1 MKKYIP
7 LDEVYS
13 NIAYK
18 PVPKVPRRTIR
29 ENVAIFADVDGV
41 GDPEKIGTV
50 DDAYFKVL
58 KRQIS
63 GKGTDGWTK
72 DVDTILRVSKWDE
85 SNKEYNDLL
94 DTVIHIIHNTSD
106 TNAEAVNLLATDK
119 ANNIGLP
126 QLENAIQETGPQ
138 IGDAGIWNLGA
149 VLAPIVST
157 CFSDVNA
164 LITRLYDYSFK
175 INNVGVGKGE
185 LLMTMFSNGIKGDS
199 GDLDFPSL
207 GEVELKGLDGRPGS
221 QDRAFQA
228 RTKLPEFLLAKG
240 NKSIH
245 TGQGIQ
251 SAHKKVIG
259 ARAKLLIPINK
270 LIDKLHDQDID
281 QYDNQLQGAIESIG
295 AISDTRNKM
304 HQESLMRFVSKIQN
318 DLYDPKRYDKR
329 TATSIENHL
338 NKYVDALQNYIDAK
352 DNRVL
357 TKKDNP
363 TWNQVV
369 QNGYL
374 NDYGLSRDDYI
385 DSLTL
390 MVNHDLSDNS
400 MNDVKTALNSILQ
413 DDAID
418 KLMFDNDQNTLKKII
433 ATLHLTTYAQH
444 HQFNYLVYMNDKSLN
459 CYTFQFTNNLVED
472 IPSIFEEIGAL
483 GDNFGIS
490 LGLDDQMSKGIPL
503 SLKA

>member
-13 NIAYK
+13 AIAYK
-18 PVPKVPRRTIR
+18 PVPKVPRRAIR
-29 ENVAIFADVDGV
+29 ENVAIFADVDGI

-63 GKGTDGWTK
+63 SKGTDGWTK
-72 DVDTILRVSKWDE
+72 DVDTILRASKWDQ
-85 SNKEYNDLL
+85 SNKEYKDLL
-94 DTVIHIIHNTSD
+94 ETVIHIIHNKSD
-106 TNAEAVNLLATDK
+106 TDGEAVSILAQEK
-119 ANNIGLP
+119 VARLGLP
-126 QLENAIQETGPQ
+126 GLENAIQENGSQ
-138 IGDAGIWNLGA
+138 IGEAGIWNLGA
-149 VLAPIVST
+149 VLAPVVGA
-157 CFSDVNA
+157 CFTNVEELMHS
-164 LITRLYDYSFK
+164 LYNYSFK

-185 LLMTMFSNGIKGDS
+185 LLMTMFSNGIKGES

-228 RTKLPEFLLAKG
+228 RTKLPEFLLDKG
-240 NKSIH
+240 KSIH

-259 ARAKLLIPINK
+259 AREKLLTPIKK
-270 LIDKLHDQDID
+270 LIDKLHNQDID
-281 QYDNQLQGAIESIG
+281 QFDNQLEGAIESIG
-295 AISDTRNKM
+295 AISDTRNDM

-338 NKYVDALQNYIDAK
+338 NKYVDALQTYIDAK

-374 NDYGLSRDDYI
+374 NDYGLSRDEYI

-400 MNDVKTALNSILQ
+400 MNDVKIALNSILQ

-444 HQFNYLVYMNDKSLN
+444 HQFKYLVYMNDKTLN

-483 GDNFGIS
+483 GSKLGIS